1 MDVMKIRIVAA
12 GAAMFAG
19 LIMGTP
25 AWAICLPLWG
35 TVCRAATIPS
45 ADAAT
50 TPGAKPH
57 KPLNLRAVAHKDGKG
72 IRVAADRR
80 TRIATRH
87 RQPVAAKQ
95 ATAAKQA
102 SRNIVTARAHVAAAR
117 RLAAA
122 RRRPVVEA
130 RRQAVTREAPK
141 EAVKTPAAFREQV
154 AQVVAAV
161 ASSAT
166 TNGTASPPQ
175 TDGYVPSQ
183 NEVTELDRAA
193 DQPKVPPPAPEAPNP
208 ALWNA
213 VTPTDPAA
221 NAGVVPSAD
230 AAKVA
235 PANNQKVVPTNDQ
248 VASADPA
255 NPVEVASPAPQQPAD
270 EPSWLRRIMIGLGG
284 VLTLASAVR
293 LFAG

>member
-25 AWAICLPLWG
+25 ALAICLPLWG

-50 TPGAKPH
+50 TPEA
-57 KPLNLRAVAHKDGKG
+57 KPLNLRAVAHKGGKG

-80 TRIATRH
+80 TRVATRH

-102 SRNIVTARAHVAAAR
+102 SHNIVTARAHVAAAR

-166 TNGTASPPQ
+166 TTNGTASPPQ
-175 TDGYVPSQ
+175 TAGNVPAQ
-183 NEVTELDRAA
+183 NEVTELDLAA

-230 AAKVA
+230 AAKAV
-235 PANNQKVVPTNDQ
+235 PANDQKVVPTNDQ